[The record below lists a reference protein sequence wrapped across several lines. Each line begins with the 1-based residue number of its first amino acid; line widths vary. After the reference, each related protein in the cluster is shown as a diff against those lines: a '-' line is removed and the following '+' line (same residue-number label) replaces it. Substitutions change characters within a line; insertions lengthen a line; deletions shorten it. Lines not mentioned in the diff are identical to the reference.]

1 MEHKLYL
8 YPSKKRTAMDLSA
21 RKYHFI
27 EELMTVEKES
37 VIEALERVLKREKEA
52 QQRISPAHKTELD
65 KRLKSYSE
73 NPDDLLDWQ
82 EVKKD
87 W

>member
-1 MEHKLYL
+1 
-8 YPSKKRTAMDLSA
+8 MDLSA
-21 RKYHFI
+21 RKYHCI
-27 EELMTVEKES
+27 EELMTVEEES
-37 VIEALERVLKREKEA
+37 VMEALERVLKREKEA
-52 QQRISPAHKTELD
+52 QQRFSPATKKELD

-73 NPDDLLDWQ
+73 NLEDLLDWQ